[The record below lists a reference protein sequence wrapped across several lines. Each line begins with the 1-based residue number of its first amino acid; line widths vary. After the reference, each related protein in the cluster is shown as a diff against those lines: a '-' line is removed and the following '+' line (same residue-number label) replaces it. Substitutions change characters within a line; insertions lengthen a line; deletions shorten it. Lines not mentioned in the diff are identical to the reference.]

1 MRRTRKVKLGLLLA
15 LPLTLGMAAA
25 VYADV
30 MQGTGHLEGRSTACA
45 GPFFIDG
52 ANGGFIVQG
61 HTAPTAGTWTVLQSE
76 GCGFETSV
84 TVLNFTNTDLNQF
97 ISVADHPTLFP
108 GCFKLCVSNANKKID
123 YSMLMDSGP
132 F

>member
-1 MRRTRKVKLGLLLA
+1 MRRTRKVQLGLLLSLA
-15 LPLTLGMAAA
+15 LSLGMAAA
-25 VYADV
+25 VYAAV

-61 HTAPTAGTWTVLQSE
+61 NTTPTAGQWTVVQS
-76 GCGFETSV
+76 GDCRFVTSV
-84 TVLNFTNTDLNQF
+84 TVLDFISTDLNQF

-108 GCFKLCVSNANKKID
+108 GCFKLCVSTSNKKID

-132 F
+132 